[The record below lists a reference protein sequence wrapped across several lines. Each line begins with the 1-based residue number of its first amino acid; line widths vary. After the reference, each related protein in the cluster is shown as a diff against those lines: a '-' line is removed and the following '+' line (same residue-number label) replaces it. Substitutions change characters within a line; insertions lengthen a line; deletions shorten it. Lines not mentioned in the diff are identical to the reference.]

1 MKNERA
7 APNRQP
13 VRFERTYDGPVDD
26 LWDLWTTK
34 DGFEAWWGPEGFRVE
49 VSSIE
54 SRVGGRLDYD
64 MIAIRA
70 EEIAYMKREGW
81 AVRHGTHGTFVEFEP
96 KHRLRL
102 RHRID
107 FIPGVEPYDHDM
119 LVELIPEGARVRMV
133 VEIEPHCDEHWTRM
147 SAQGFE
153 SQLTKVPA
161 ALAARR
167 GS

>member
-1 MKNERA
+1 MKNESA
-7 APNRQP
+7 ATSLQM

-34 DGFEAWWGPEGFRVE
+34 DGFESWWGPEGFRVE
-49 VSSIE
+49 VSTIE
-54 SRVGGRLDYD
+54 ARVGGTLDYD
-64 MIAIRA
+64 MIAVRA
-70 EEIAYMKREGW
+70 EEIAYMNKEGW

-96 KHRLRL
+96 KRRLTL

-107 FIPGVEPYDHDM
+107 FIPGVERYDHDM
-119 LVELIPEGARVRMV
+119 HVEFIPDGARVRMV
-133 VEIEPHCDEHWTRM
+133 VEVEPHRDEHWTRM

-153 SQLTKVPA
+153 SQLTKIAA

-167 GS
+167 SS